1 MRMLVIDDSK
11 TMRSFLSYIA
21 RDLSFQTQEACDG
34 QDALDVL
41 KKSDPFD
48 VALVDW
54 DMPRMNGLDFVKN
67 VRSNPSYANMK
78 LMMVTAQSSLSA
90 IIEALDSGAND
101 YLMKPI
107 TKEMVSD
114 KLRVLG
120 VIE

>member
-1 MRMLVIDDSK
+1 MLVIDDSK

-21 RDLSFQTQEACDG
+21 RDLGFQTQEACDG
-34 QDALDVL
+34 LDALEVVR
-41 KKSDPFD
+41 KSDPFV

-54 DMPRMNGLDFVKN
+54 DMPRMNGLDFVKAI
-67 VRSNPSYANMK
+67 RADPAHADLK
-78 LMMVTAQSSLSA
+78 LMMVTAQSSLTA
-90 IIEALDSGAND
+90 VVEALECGAND

-107 TKEMVSD
+107 TKEMVAD